1 MNKLPTPE
9 ERMTEALDNYLE
21 LSDILMKDLR
31 SLLGS
36 KSESQHWRR
45 NYIRVSASLIEGYT
59 HCYREMCQIGL
70 DFPNSLSNK
79 EKKVLSSEQG
89 FATDERFKLSLR
101 AAYKLFGLEPLP
113 DFGGLDWQRAK
124 LYFEKRHQLMHPKNK
139 VDFQVSGESWKDLY
153 EGCVWLIEQL
163 INFINFSHKKYI
175 KK

>member
-1 MNKLPTPE
+1 MIA
-9 ERMTEALDNYLE
+9 ALDNYLE
-21 LSDILMKDLR
+21 LSDILMKDLQ

-36 KSESQHWRR
+36 KSESQSWRR
-45 NYIRVSASLIEGYT
+45 NCIRVSASLIEGYA

-79 EKKVLSSEQG
+79 EKKVISSEQG

-101 AAYKLFGLEPLP
+101 AAYKLFELEPLP
-113 DFGGLDWQRAK
+113 DFGRLDWHRAK
-124 LYFEKRHQLMHPKNK
+124 LYFEKRHQLMHPKSK
-139 VDFQVSGESWKDLY
+139 VDFQILEESWPDLY

-163 INFINFSHKKYI
+163 INFINLSHKKYI